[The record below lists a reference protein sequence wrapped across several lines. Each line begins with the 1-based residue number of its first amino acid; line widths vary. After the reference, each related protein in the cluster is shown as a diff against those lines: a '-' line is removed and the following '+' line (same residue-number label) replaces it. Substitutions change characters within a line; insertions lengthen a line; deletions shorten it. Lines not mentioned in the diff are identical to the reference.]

1 MFLDWALDDRYVLGG
16 ATGLGSVGYRL
27 MEIVTM
33 FVCVISMTAQWLPE
47 YCAKQDILIE
57 SEDRMADYCEL
68 KQIMLDR
75 EFKAGNPYEPVMTE
89 CRLYVPEQD
98 EERLAPLEFEDEHD

>member
-1 MFLDWALDDRYVLGG
+1 
-16 ATGLGSVGYRL
+16 

-33 FVCVISMTAQWLPE
+33 FVCIVSLSSPYLQE
-47 YCAKQDILIE
+47 FCATQDILV
-57 SEDRMADYCEL
+57 SEVSKVSDYCDL
-68 KQIMLDR
+68 KQVLLDR
-75 EFKAGNPYEPVMTE
+75 ELVAGNPYEPAMTE